1 MMIKK
6 DTAFFFS
13 DKTYTLIIFKYK
25 NIFFKIFF
33 VKKRKKN
40 YGKFTQPVFKF
51 AKS

>member
-1 MMIKK
+1 M
-6 DTAFFFS
+6 
-13 DKTYTLIIFKYK
+13 LIIFKYK

-33 VKKRKKN
+33 VEKRKKN

>member
-1 MMIKK
+1 MMIKRYCI
-6 DTAFFFS
+6 FFS

-33 VKKRKKN
+33 VEKRKKN
-40 YGKFTQPVFKF
+40 YGKFTKPVFKF